1 MTDVQ
6 KILENT
12 EYALK
17 KLKNSCVETIKDRD
31 RMSKEMFEIY
41 IEKRKRGR
49 CLFCSWFKW
58 SGHVS
63 ALFPYVPIDSTF
75 WSLIGTP
82 FNV

>member
-6 KILENT
+6 KIFEDT

-41 IEKRKRGR
+41 KKKGKDE
-49 CLFCSWFKW
+49 
-58 SGHVS
+58 VS
-63 ALFPYVPIDSTF
+63 LTALRLTYNALNILEIRFPQQVREQN
-75 WSLIGTP
+75 LI
-82 FNV
+82 